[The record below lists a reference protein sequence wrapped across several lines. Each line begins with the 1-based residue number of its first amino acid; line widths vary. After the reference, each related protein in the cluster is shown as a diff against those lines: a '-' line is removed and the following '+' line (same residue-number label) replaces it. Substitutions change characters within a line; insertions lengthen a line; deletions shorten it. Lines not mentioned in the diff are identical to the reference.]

1 MRPRQL
7 ILDVDTGVDDALAVL
22 FAVASPEVDLRAVTC
37 TNGNVPLDLVVRNT
51 LAVLEAAGR
60 VDVEVAA
67 GATAPLVEP
76 PKHGY
81 EVHGPEGLGDASVP
95 PPVAE
100 VSTRPAVQLLIEEIT
115 AHPGE
120 ILLVSTGPL
129 TNIAHALREEPSL
142 LDLVEGYTL
151 MAGAFR
157 GRGNTLPRSEANVW
171 FDPEAAAELLA
182 AIERRPID
190 PLPLAIG
197 LDVTEEV
204 VLRPADV
211 DAICA
216 PAPESRL
223 ARLIHDATGF
233 YIAFE
238 TSTRPQIG
246 GCFLHD
252 PLAVAAA
259 IDTSLVSTATC
270 HVEIELEG
278 RHTRGET
285 VADFLEMWRHP
296 LNAGY
301 GLADAPDNL
310 RAALQVD
317 EAAFGSRFVERLRS
331 LVEACA

>member
-1 MRPRQL
+1 MTPRPL
-7 ILDVDTGVDDALAVL
+7 ILDVDTGVDDALAIL
-22 FAVASPEVDLRAVTC
+22 YAVASPEVDLRAVTC
-37 TNGNVPLDLVVRNT
+37 TYGNVPLDLVVRNT

-60 VDVEVAA
+60 GDVEVAA
-67 GATAPLVEP
+67 GAAAPLIEP

-81 EVHGPEGLGDASVP
+81 EVHGPEGLGNASVP
-95 PPVAE
+95 
-100 VSTRPAVQLLIEEIT
+100 RPRSSASARDAVQLLIAESK
-115 AHPGE
+115 ASPGE
-120 ILLVSTGPL
+120 LLVVSTGPL
-129 TNIAHALREEPSL
+129 TNIALALREEPTLLSL
-142 LDLVEGYTL
+142 VGGYTL

-171 FDPEAAAELLA
+171 FDPEAAAEVLA
-182 AIERRPID
+182 AVERHPID

-204 VLRPADV
+204 VLRRDDV

-216 PAPESRL
+216 PAPDSAL
-223 ARLIHDATGF
+223 AGLIRDATDF

-238 TSTRPQIG
+238 TSTRPEVG

-259 IDTSLVSTATC
+259 IDPSLVTTATC
-270 HVEIELEG
+270 HVEVELEG

-296 LNAGY
+296 QNVGY
-301 GLADAPDNL
+301 GLTEAPDNL
-310 RAALQVD
+310 RAALLVD
-317 EAAFGSRFVERLRS
+317 ERAFESRLTERLRS